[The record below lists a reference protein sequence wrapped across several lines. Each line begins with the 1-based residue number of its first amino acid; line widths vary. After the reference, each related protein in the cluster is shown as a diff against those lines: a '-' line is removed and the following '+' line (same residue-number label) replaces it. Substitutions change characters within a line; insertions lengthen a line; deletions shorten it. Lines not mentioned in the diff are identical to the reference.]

1 MLQLKTS
8 ITTRLPKSLEKSN
21 LHKDVKDSL
30 NKNLSVLPDAVF
42 SGSSELRNPSRLSL
56 ASVAYCKSLIYTLD
70 IQIERGIEDG
80 FFYDADDHVLYCD
93 TKYTKVGI
101 GYPGGIRLPLEL
113 IKMITPCTLL
123 RNDEVSDFANYSK
136 LASDNYFIGQAL
148 KNKDFDGLITTF
160 KDFARAYIDP
170 TLKESTEYML
180 FLAKWFGDSKPSYI
194 EEDFARQISDILE
207 IQGEIIEGMY
217 ETKGAV
223 SAGVRQKTTEYLE
236 SIYRD
241 DDTENVLLTKQFA
254 EYLKSQTIRRNDAI
268 STFDLPK
275 DIYLQ
280 TTTVSL
286 FDLDS
291 EWDFESAYT
300 LIKQAIEQSMF
311 LSTKVKKTDVGLFV
325 RKTNKSMHFLLGDG
339 QSLSEINAQV
349 AWWCLVLS

>member
-21 LHKDVKDSL
+21 LHKDVKESL
-30 NKNLSVLPDAVF
+30 DFNLSVLPDAVF

-93 TKYTKVGI
+93 TKYKRVGI
-101 GYPGGIRLPLEL
+101 DYPGGIRLPLEL

-123 RNDEVSDFANYSK
+123 RNDEISDFANYSK
-136 LASDNYFIGQAL
+136 LASEDYFIRQAL
-148 KNKDFDGLITTF
+148 EDKDLDELTAIF

-170 TLKESTEYML
+170 SLKESTEYML

-217 ETKGAV
+217 QTKGSI

-236 SIYRD
+236 AIYRD
-241 DDTENVLLTKQFA
+241 DEIENVLLTKEFA
-254 EYLKSQTIRRNDAI
+254 EYLKSQMIRHNDAI
-268 STFDLPK
+268 STFDLPR
-275 DIYLQ
+275 DISFQ
-280 TTTVSL
+280 STTVNF

-291 EWDFESAYT
+291 EWDFESAYI

-311 LSTKVKKTDVGLFV
+311 LSTKIKNTDVGLFAK
-325 RKTNKSMHFLLGDG
+325 KTRQGTRFLLGDG
-339 QSLSEINAQV
+339 QYLSEINAQV

>member
-21 LHKDVKDSL
+21 LHKDVKESL
-30 NKNLSVLPDAVF
+30 DFNLSVLPDAVF

-93 TKYTKVGI
+93 TKYKKVGI
-101 GYPGGIRLPLEL
+101 DYPGGIRLPLEL

-300 LIKQAIEQSMF
+300 LIKQAIEESMF
-311 LSTKVKKTDVGLFV
+311 LSTKVKKTDVGLFAEKT
-325 RKTNKSMHFLLGDG
+325 RKGTRFLLGDG
-339 QSLSEINAQV
+339 QYLSEINAQV